1 MSHDCEYCGKSYS
14 KKIYFTRHVVLCE
27 YSRKTKE
34 QRKAEDEEYEF
45 SNPEDAKINM
55 KKLYNIVLELA
66 YQNKKL
72 EKRVEDMQNH
82 LNMKKKFNI
91 CKWLQDTHNQYN
103 QHNQYN
109 HETQIPV
116 FKSWIKAIQVTEEET
131 NILQQENMFQ
141 TICAIFDKNI
151 HKQHEENKQHEQ
163 QYQQHQQD
171 NQPIKC
177 FTQKANVFFIFT
189 ENISENQINPPEW
202 KRMEM
207 SEFLLLLK
215 YIHQKLVKAMCDWFK
230 KNQAGLNE
238 MQIITYNTGVN
249 KLMNAEFQKETAL
262 VSKLRV
268 YLYNKIKTEIPSQ
281 VFEREFE

>member
-1 MSHDCEYCGKSYS
+1 
-14 KKIYFTRHVVLCE
+14 
-27 YSRKTKE
+27 
-34 QRKAEDEEYEF
+34 
-45 SNPEDAKINM
+45 M

-91 CKWLQDTHNQYN
+91 CKWLKDTHYQYN
-103 QHNQYN
+103 QHNHQ
-109 HETQIPV
+109 TQIPV
-116 FKSWIKAIQVTEEET
+116 FKSWIKTIQVTEEET
-131 NILQQENMFQ
+131 DILQEENMFQ

-151 HKQHEENKQHEQ
+151 HKQDEQHEQ
-163 QYQQHQQD
+163 HE
-171 NQPIKC
+171 QPIKC
-177 FTQKANVFFIFT
+177 FTQKTNVFFIFS
-189 ENISENQINPPEW
+189 ESISENQINHPPEW

-230 KNQAGLNE
+230 KKQPDLNE
-238 MQIITYNTGVN
+238 KQTITYNVGVN

-262 VSKLRV
+262 VSKLRL
-268 YLYNKIKTEIPSQ
+268 YLYNKIKTEIPSE

>member
-1 MSHDCEYCGKSYS
+1 MSQECEYCGKSYS
-14 KKIYFTRHVVLCE
+14 KKIYFTRHVILCE

-34 QRKAEDEEYEF
+34 QRKDEEEEYEF
-45 SNPEDAKINM
+45 SNPEDAKITM

-72 EKRVEDMQNH
+72 EKKVEDMQNH

-91 CKWLQDTHNQYN
+91 CKWLKDTHNQ
-103 QHNQYN
+103 
-109 HETQIPV
+109 ETQIHL
-116 FKSWIKAIQVTEEET
+116 FKSWIKTIQVTEEET
-131 NILQQENMFQ
+131 NILQEENMFQ

-151 HKQHEENKQHEQ
+151 HKQNQQHEQ
-163 QYQQHQQD
+163 QYQQD
-171 NQPIKC
+171 EQPIKC
-177 FTQKANVFFIFT
+177 FTQKTNVFFIFS
-189 ENISENQINPPEW
+189 ESISENQTVHPPEW

-207 SEFLLLLK
+207 NEFLLLLK

-230 KNQAGLNE
+230 KNQPDLNE
-238 MQIITYNTGVN
+238 TQIITYNVGVN

-268 YLYNKIKTEIPSQ
+268 YLYNKIKTEIPSE

>member
-1 MSHDCEYCGKSYS
+1 MSQECEYCGKSYS
-14 KKIYFTRHVVLCE
+14 KKIYFTRHVILCE

-34 QRKAEDEEYEF
+34 QRKDEDEEYEF
-45 SNPEDAKINM
+45 SNPEDAKITM

-72 EKRVEDMQNH
+72 EKKVEDMQNH

-91 CKWLQDTHNQYN
+91 CKWLKDTHNQYN
-103 QHNQYN
+103 QHNQK
-109 HETQIPV
+109 TQIPL
-116 FKSWIKAIQVTEEET
+116 FKSWIKIIQVTEEET
-131 NILQQENMFQ
+131 NILQEENMFQ

-151 HKQHEENKQHEQ
+151 HKQNQQREQ
-163 QYQQHQQD
+163 QYQQD
-171 NQPIKC
+171 DQPIKC
-177 FTQKANVFFIFT
+177 FTQKTNVFFIFS
-189 ENISENQINPPEW
+189 ESISENQTVHPPEW

-230 KNQAGLNE
+230 QNQPDLNE
-238 MQIITYNTGVN
+238 TQIITYNVGVN

-268 YLYNKIKTEIPSQ
+268 YLYNKIKTEIPSE

>member
-1 MSHDCEYCGKSYS
+1 MSHDCKYCGKSYS

-34 QRKAEDEEYEF
+34 QRNAEDEEYEF

-66 YQNKKL
+66 YENKKL
-72 EKRVEDMQNH
+72 EKKVEDMKNH

-91 CKWLQDTHNQYN
+91 CKWLQDTHNQ
-103 QHNQYN
+103 
-109 HETQIPV
+109 EIQIPV
-116 FKSWIKAIQVTEEET
+116 FKSWIKTIQVTEEET
-131 NILQQENMFQ
+131 DILQQENMFQ
-141 TICAIFDKNI
+141 TICSIFDKNF
-151 HKQHEENKQHEQ
+151 ENKNQQHEQ
-163 QYQQHQQD
+163 
-171 NQPIKC
+171 QPIKC

-189 ENISENQINPPEW
+189 ESISENKPVHLQEW
-202 KRMEM
+202 KRLEM
-207 SEFLLLLK
+207 TEFLLLLK

-238 MQIITYNTGVN
+238 PQIITYNVGVH

>member
-1 MSHDCEYCGKSYS
+1 MSQECEYCGKSYS
-14 KKIYFTRHVVLCE
+14 KKIYFTRHVILCE

-45 SNPEDAKINM
+45 SNPEDAKITM

-72 EKRVEDMQNH
+72 EKKVEDMQNH

-91 CKWLQDTHNQYN
+91 CKWLKDTHNQYN
-103 QHNQYN
+103 QHNQK
-109 HETQIPV
+109 TQIPV
-116 FKSWIKAIQVTEEET
+116 FKSWIKTIQVTEEET
-131 NILQQENMFQ
+131 NILQEENMFQ

-151 HKQHEENKQHEQ
+151 HKQNQQREQ
-163 QYQQHQQD
+163 QYQQD
-171 NQPIKC
+171 DQPIKC
-177 FTQKANVFFIFT
+177 FTQKTNVFFIFS
-189 ENISENQINPPEW
+189 EIISENQINRYPEW

-207 SEFLLLLK
+207 SEFLLFLK

-230 KNQAGLNE
+230 KNQPDLNE
-238 MQIITYNTGVN
+238 KQIITYNVGVN

-262 VSKLRV
+262 VSKLRM
-268 YLYNKIKTEIPSQ
+268 YLYNKIKTEIPSE

>member
-1 MSHDCEYCGKSYS
+1 MSHECQYCGKSYS

-34 QRKAEDEEYEF
+34 QRKSEDEEYEF
-45 SNPEDAKINM
+45 SNPEDSKITM

-72 EKRVEDMQNH
+72 EKKVEDMQNH

-103 QHNQYN
+103 LHND
-109 HETQIPV
+109 ETQIPV
-116 FKSWIKAIQVTEEET
+116 FKSWIKTIQVTEEET
-131 NILQQENMFQ
+131 DILQEENMFQ
-141 TICAIFDKNI
+141 TICSIFDKNI
-151 HKQHEENKQHEQ
+151 HKQDKQHKQ
-163 QYQQHQQD
+163 QYQQD
-171 NQPIKC
+171 DQPIKC

-189 ENISENQINPPEW
+189 ENISENQTVHSREW

-230 KNQAGLNE
+230 KNQPNLNE
-238 MQIITYNTGVN
+238 TQTITYNVGVN

-268 YLYNKIKTEIPSQ
+268 YLYNKIKTEIPSE
-281 VFEREFE
+281 VLEREFE